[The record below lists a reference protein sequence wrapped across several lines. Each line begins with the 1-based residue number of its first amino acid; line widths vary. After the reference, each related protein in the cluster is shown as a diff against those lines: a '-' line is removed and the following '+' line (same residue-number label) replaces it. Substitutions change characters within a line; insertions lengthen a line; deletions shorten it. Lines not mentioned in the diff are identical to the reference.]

1 MSASTII
8 APQNTA
14 TVSQP
19 SVAVD
24 IRSLTHAYGD
34 FRALDSLTLSIPR
47 GEIFG
52 LLGPNGSG
60 KTTLFRVLS
69 TLIPPQSGD
78 VTMLGHDLRTNRS
91 AVQRDIGV
99 VFQSPALDKQL
110 TAYENLACQGALY
123 GLGGASLKARI
134 MELLAAVNLAD
145 RAQDRVERYSG
156 GMRRR
161 VEIAKGLLH
170 SPKLLIL
177 DEPSTGLDPGARLD
191 LWRLLNNIRAQNGV
205 TILLT
210 THLLEEA
217 ELCDR
222 LAILAK
228 GKLLACDSPAA
239 LKSRIEGDVITLTTD
254 SPDLLRE
261 RLRENLQLE
270 AEAID
275 EKTLRLSAAK
285 GHELVPRI
293 VEAAPGIVRAVSVGQ
308 PSLADVFLLLTGHQY
323 RAEM

>member
-1 MSASTII
+1 MTAISPVTTNHISTDTD
-8 APQNTA
+8 P
-14 TVSQP
+14 
-19 SVAVD
+19 AVD
-24 IRSLTHAYGD
+24 IRGLTHTYGD
-34 FRALDSLTLSIPR
+34 RCAVDGLTLSVRR

-69 TLIPPQSGD
+69 TLIPPQVGD
-78 VTMLGHDLRTNRS
+78 VTMLGHDLRAARDR
-91 AVQRDIGV
+91 VRHDIGV

-123 GLGGASLKARI
+123 GLRGAMLKNRI
-134 MELLAAVNLAD
+134 MELLGAVNLAD
-145 RAQDRVERYSG
+145 RANERVERYSG

-170 SPKLLIL
+170 APKLLIL

-191 LWRLLNNIRAQNGV
+191 LWRLLTGVRQQHGV

-228 GKLLACDSPAA
+228 GKLLACDTPLA
-239 LKSRIEGDVITLTTD
+239 LKGRIRGDVITLTTD
-254 SPDLLRE
+254 EPVALRDRLGE
-261 RLRENLQLE
+261 RLGLD

-275 EKTLRLSAAK
+275 PRTLRLQAER
-285 GHELVPRI
+285 GHELVPKI
-293 VEAAPGIVRAVSVGQ
+293 VEAAPGLVRAVSVGQ
-308 PSLADVFLLLTGHQY
+308 PSLADVFLMLTGHQY
-323 RAEM
+323 RAELQE